1 MYLSDTTNS
10 IDTNSEIENSVEW
23 VWNAK
28 NVKPNAPYLAGK
40 RRIEEQHEVDTYNSA
55 RRTTVTPNDFIT
67 VENYFKG
74 NPTRGF
80 FGVYFLTPAGT
91 VSSKDLAL
99 KVASVR
105 CVDHGQYS
113 SAYELTFKKGE
124 KTATLNV
131 SGSAVLWLV
140 K

>member
-1 MYLSDTTNS
+1 MYLSDATNS
-10 IDTNSEIENSVEW
+10 IDANSEIENSMEW

-28 NVKPNAPYLAGK
+28 NVKPSAPYLAGK
-40 RRIEEQHEVDTYNSA
+40 LRIEEQHEVAMYNSA
-55 RRTTVTPNDFIT
+55 RRTTVTPEEFIT

-91 VSSKDLAL
+91 VSAKELAL
-99 KVASVR
+99 KVALVR
-105 CVDHGQYS
+105 CVKGE
-113 SAYELTFKKGE
+113 YELTFKKGE